1 MEILIVR
8 NKRKDYLQEKW
19 LLFVNKKKRLW
30 IRMINR
36 SLILL
41 PIPRKK
47 FDFIYVEW
55 QIWSKR

>member
-1 MEILIVR
+1 
-8 NKRKDYLQEKW
+8 
-19 LLFVNKKKRLW
+19 
-30 IRMINR
+30 MINR